1 MPKKGKQ
8 TLLDTRRTGGDQGP
22 RDRFSRLM
30 KWVGGVAAILSLI
43 FALHQATQLVSDVR
57 EQRRQITEL
66 YNVGKLQHSA
76 ADYEGAWTSFERAL
90 KTAEAGGKLAKLTG
104 QLSKETIALREAQ
117 EDLAMEWLENVS
129 ASRGQTFS
137 DIVDKLVPVL
147 SRGLARSSGA
157 RKADILAHL
166 GWANFLRWRDGNRQL
181 NPELQYR
188 EALEIDAAN
197 PYAHV
202 HWGHWKLWMR
212 GSSEDARQHFS
223 AAVASG
229 RARDYVRRIQLAAL
243 KNLGSEGDREF
254 LTVTNDMR
262 KNNEKIDSRTRNDL
276 YSIYSFAC
284 AMRYDADLF
293 TKLLAAVPATE
304 QLTTFQ
310 ALFYDAHD
318 KDFDERKR
326 PGRDACLA
334 TLLEAAGQRE
344 EALRLWRA
352 LRQDLP
358 PKDGGRLGE
367 RAQDAIQRLSP
378 RR

>member
-188 EALEIDAAN
+188 EAL
-197 PYAHV
+197 
-202 HWGHWKLWMR
+202 
-212 GSSEDARQHFS
+212 
-223 AAVASG
+223 
-229 RARDYVRRIQLAAL
+229 
-243 KNLGSEGDREF
+243 DRC
-254 LTVTNDMR
+254 R
-262 KNNEKIDSRTRNDL
+262 
-276 YSIYSFAC
+276 
-284 AMRYDADLF
+284 
-293 TKLLAAVPATE
+293 
-304 QLTTFQ
+304 
-310 ALFYDAHD
+310 
-318 KDFDERKR
+318 
-326 PGRDACLA
+326 
-334 TLLEAAGQRE
+334 
-344 EALRLWRA
+344 
-352 LRQDLP
+352 
-358 PKDGGRLGE
+358 
-367 RAQDAIQRLSP
+367 
-378 RR
+378 

>member
-137 DIVDKLVPVL
+137 ARLCTFLNSERDTASPRCKIEVARCL
-147 SRGLARSSGA
+147 SS
-157 RKADILAHL
+157 
-166 GWANFLRWRDGNRQL
+166 N
-181 NPELQYR
+181 E
-188 EALEIDAAN
+188 
-197 PYAHV
+197 V
-202 HWGHWKLWMR
+202 T
-212 GSSEDARQHFS
+212 
-223 AAVASG
+223 
-229 RARDYVRRIQLAAL
+229 DYVPL
-243 KNLGSEGDREF
+243 KTHDHC
-254 LTVTNDMR
+254 VT
-262 KNNEKIDSRTRNDL
+262 
-276 YSIYSFAC
+276 
-284 AMRYDADLF
+284 
-293 TKLLAAVPATE
+293 
-304 QLTTFQ
+304 
-310 ALFYDAHD
+310 
-318 KDFDERKR
+318 
-326 PGRDACLA
+326 
-334 TLLEAAGQRE
+334 
-344 EALRLWRA
+344 
-352 LRQDLP
+352 
-358 PKDGGRLGE
+358 
-367 RAQDAIQRLSP
+367 
-378 RR
+378 